1 MQLGL
6 THDRGLGRFSLLGTA
21 LGGTTVVVAVSIVV
35 LAWVWATGGRSDS
48 LLINVG
54 ITAVMVIGYQV
65 FVGNTGIVSFGHP
78 AFVGIGAYVGG
89 LVAVPPGIKSAILP
103 DLPGWL
109 MNVSFGFYPSIFV
122 GGAAAGLAALV
133 VGPVVMRLSGATAGI
148 MTFGLLV
155 ITNEVI
161 RNLDQFTR
169 GTQTFF
175 GVPKA
180 SGLVEVYGL
189 LCALT
194 AVSLVYKFSK
204 FGLRARAARDDPL
217 AAETSG
223 INVVRT
229 RVGAWVLSASITG
242 VAGVLLAHQLTA
254 FSPQSFFITMVIP
267 VMVMA
272 VLGGTASIIGGVAG
286 VAVISAWLE
295 FMRGI
300 EGGSLLGLFEIPAVI
315 GISQLTLGVG
325 LILVLRL
332 RPRGLFGSTEF
343 AWRRRGGSPHDRGRN
358 VTRSRREKRPSQSNV
373 RG

>member
-1 MQLGL
+1 MRLGL
-6 THDRGLGRFSLLGTA
+6 THDRGPGPFALLGTVT
-21 LGGTTVVVAVSIVV
+21 GGTTIVIAISIAVLI
-35 LAWVWATGGRSDS
+35 WVWAAGGRSES
-48 LLINVG
+48 LLVNVG
-54 ITAVMVIGYQV
+54 ITAIMVIGYQV

-78 AFVGIGAYVGG
+78 AFVAIGAYVGG
-89 LVAVPPGIKSAILP
+89 LVAVPSGIKSAILP
-103 DLPGWL
+103 DLPHWL
-109 MNVSFGFYPSIFV
+109 MNLSVGFYPSILI

-133 VGPVVMRLSGATAGI
+133 VGPIVMRLSGATAGI

-180 SGLVEVYGL
+180 SGLLDVYGL

-194 AVSLVYKFSK
+194 AVSLAYKFSR
-204 FGLRARAARDDPL
+204 FGLRTRAARDDPL

-286 VAVISAWLE
+286 VVVISAWLE

-300 EGGSLLGLFEIPAVI
+300 EGGSLFGLVEIPSI
-315 GISQLTLGVG
+315 FGISQLTLGVG

-332 RPRGLFGSTEF
+332 RPRGIFGSTEF
-343 AWRRRGGSPHDRGRN
+343 AWRLSGSRPRDRDPDRGA
-358 VTRSRREKRPSQSNV
+358 TQGQGE
-373 RG
+373 